1 MGEVFRLGLTGGIGS
16 GKSTVAALLAALGAA
31 VVDADAISRQLTA
44 SGGLAMPLISTQFG
58 PEFVTPDGALD
69 RDKMRALVHTDSGAR
84 RRLEAI
90 VHPLVGQETQA
101 QAARAAQQG
110 HPCTVFDIPLLVE
123 SPSWRSRVD
132 HVLVVDCSAEVQINR
147 VMARNQL
154 QPSEIEKIIASQ
166 ASREK
171 RLGAADSVLFNESLT
186 LDQLASEVR
195 QLSSRFGLS
204 SE

>member
-1 MGEVFRLGLTGGIGS
+1 M
-16 GKSTVAALLAALGAA
+16 
-31 VVDADAISRQLTA
+31 
-44 SGGLAMPLISTQFG
+44 
-58 PEFVTPDGALD
+58 
-69 RDKMRALVHTDSGAR
+69 
-84 RRLEAI
+84 
-90 VHPLVGQETQA
+90 
-101 QAARAAQQG
+101 
-110 HPCTVFDIPLLVE
+110 FDIPLLVE

-132 HVLVVDCSAEVQINR
+132 HVLVVDCSAEVQISR

-154 QPSEIEKIIASQ
+154 QRSEIEKIIASQ
-166 ASREK
+166 ASRKK